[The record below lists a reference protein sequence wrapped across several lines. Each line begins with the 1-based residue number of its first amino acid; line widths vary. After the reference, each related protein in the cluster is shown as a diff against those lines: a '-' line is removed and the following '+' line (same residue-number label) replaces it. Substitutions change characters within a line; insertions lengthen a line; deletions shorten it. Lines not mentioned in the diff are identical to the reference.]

1 MSLIENLQIDLL
13 KRIKIFFSNYKKKK
27 DIVSS
32 LDYFY
37 FCPYGDF
44 KGTSR
49 LIFFFNKILAIKI
62 YIIAS
67 IKDFYNL
74 LKIGKFSILNYNKN
88 YQYKT
93 IVVNWGKLNDFDT
106 KGNFYDKHFNV
117 KSYCCPNTLWVIVYL
132 DNKIPNNIANNIALI
147 IKEKKI
153 FNFKKIIDILLTS
166 IFKKKNINFINQ
178 EFSYSSILSN
188 FFLDKTDN
196 FLNKNIKKIIM
207 PYEGQPFQN
216 SIISRAHDYSNKIE
230 TVGYIHSFPS
240 GLPSNYVKR
249 YGSPKKIIVTSLA
262 QKFCFNHHLGWKSNK
277 IKILPSSRYLKNN
290 KIDMRNKI
298 YLPIYFSNKKLI
310 LSSIKKIILKEKIN
324 MKNFVIK
331 NHPHCLQ
338 SKKHNAIIQDI
349 KEIITK
355 NSFLKKN
362 DKNDYSIF
370 IGATAS
376 VIEALERN
384 TNVYHI
390 CENPILES
398 YNKKIWKY
406 INSYSIDSNIFKYTI
421 QKKNKLI
428 NLGKSINL
436 YKTYFN

>member
-262 QKFCFNHHLGWKSNK
+262 QKFCF
-277 IKILPSSRYLKNN
+277 SR
-290 KIDMRNKI
+290 
-298 YLPIYFSNKKLI
+298 
-310 LSSIKKIILKEKIN
+310 
-324 MKNFVIK
+324 VI
-331 NHPHCLQ
+331 
-338 SKKHNAIIQDI
+338 SKA
-349 KEIITK
+349 
-355 NSFLKKN
+355 
-362 DKNDYSIF
+362 
-370 IGATAS
+370 
-376 VIEALERN
+376 
-384 TNVYHI
+384 
-390 CENPILES
+390 
-398 YNKKIWKY
+398 
-406 INSYSIDSNIFKYTI
+406 
-421 QKKNKLI
+421 
-428 NLGKSINL
+428 
-436 YKTYFN
+436 